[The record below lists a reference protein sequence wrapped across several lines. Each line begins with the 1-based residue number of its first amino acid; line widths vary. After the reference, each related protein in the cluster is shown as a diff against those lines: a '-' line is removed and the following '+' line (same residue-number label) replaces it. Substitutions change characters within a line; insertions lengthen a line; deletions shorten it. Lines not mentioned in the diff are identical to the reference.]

1 MVGIRK
7 FDEAKLIKDAMRT
20 FWARGAAA
28 TTMADLAMATGVQR
42 GSLYN
47 AYGDRE
53 TLLIAALDLYAT
65 RWRAQAVQALTD
77 PEPEAAVAGF
87 LQVHTDRMADPGNPP
102 GCLMTE
108 VSMELADLSEAVAQR
123 VAMHFQQ
130 TEDALQAYFEAAQG
144 RGALHPPLQP
154 RPSARFVVATSR
166 GMAVMHKAHGG
177 RIDVVEDVAAS
188 ASLLFRRP
196 R

>member
-7 FDEAKLIKDAMRT
+7 FDEAKLIEDAMRT
-20 FWARGAAA
+20 FWARGAGA
-28 TTMADLAMATGVQR
+28 TTMADLAAATGVQR

-65 RWRAQAVQALTD
+65 RWRAQAVEALAD

-102 GCLMTE
+102 GCLMTQ
-108 VSMELADLSEAVAQR
+108 VCMELTGPSDAVAKR
-123 VAMHFQQ
+123 VEMHFRQ
-130 TEDALQAYFEAAQG
+130 TEDALEAYFEAARA
-144 RGALHPPLQP
+144 RGTLRAPLQP
-154 RPSARFVVATSR
+154 RASARFVVATSR

-177 RIDVVEDVAAS
+177 RIDVVEDIAAS
-188 ASLLFRRP
+188 ASLLFHRP